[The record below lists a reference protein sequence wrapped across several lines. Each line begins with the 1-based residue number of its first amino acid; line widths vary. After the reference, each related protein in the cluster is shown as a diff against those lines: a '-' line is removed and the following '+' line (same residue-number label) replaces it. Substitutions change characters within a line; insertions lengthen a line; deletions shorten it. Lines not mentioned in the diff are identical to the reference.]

1 MNGEVIEWV
10 VMITILIMWNGFLI
24 YKMKKDDR

>member
-1 MNGEVIEWV
+1 MNTEVIEWV

-24 YKMKKDDR
+24 YKMRKDDK

>member
-1 MNGEVIEWV
+1 MNSEVIEWV